1 MGQREGARGSAKQ
14 SEGQREHTARL
25 ASQHQ
30 AQGQAVGI
38 QMAMSEAHR
47 RQGEVCV
54 CARGGMAALACF
66 AAPACD
72 KEQRGTGVQVARAM
86 QWPLARAHSGREGR
100 AIVAMRSRCG
110 GEMFTNFKFRV
121 ANGTSGTN
129 LVGGSITWTALRH
142 PSAATLTHPPRPA

>member
-54 CARGGMAALACF
+54 CARGGMAALTSF

-100 AIVAMRSRCG
+100 A
-110 GEMFTNFKFRV
+110 
-121 ANGTSGTN
+121 
-129 LVGGSITWTALRH
+129 H
-142 PSAATLTHPPRPA
+142 PSCARRREGEEGVGKEGDLVHHCCWTKTISQGPGGGMAVAFL